1 MVVRNVMNMQLV
13 LAMERQ
19 AYFHVFATLV
29 IKETE
34 TVAKVNHMF
43 LLVNYFDLNTC
54 VYWWFYSA
62 SDINECV
69 ERPCDRNA
77 VCSNEVGSFVCMCNN
92 GYSGT
97 GLTCLGELIA
107 IHSIRNL

>member
-19 AYFHVFATLV
+19 ADFHVFATLD

-54 VYWWFYSA
+54 SVY
-62 SDINECV
+62 
-69 ERPCDRNA
+69 
-77 VCSNEVGSFVCMCNN
+77 
-92 GYSGT
+92 
-97 GLTCLGELIA
+97 
-107 IHSIRNL
+107 